1 MRAAGVTEPL
11 CGREGTTLHRE
22 NVTEPLCEAENE
34 MILFHGTTPS
44 YVFSFPDPP
53 SPEMTQPR
61 CVKYPPPNNTDNI

>member
-11 CGREGTTLHRE
+11 Y
-22 NVTEPLCEAENE
+22 EAENE